1 MTLKETF
8 NLADVKLMNK
18 KVNYHGFFHV
28 DELTFK
34 HKLFSGGW
42 SAEVKREV
50 FERGN
55 AVVVLAYDPS
65 CDQVI
70 LVEQIRVPIL
80 THMHESTVQSPWLL
94 ELAAGMIELNELPE
108 EVARRELLEETGLD
122 AIQLNKINHFY
133 PSPGGCSERVE
144 LYLAIV
150 DASKAG
156 GIHGLASEH
165 EDIRV
170 HVISRINA
178 YNKVISGEIV
188 SAPTIIGLQW
198 LMMNYSALEV
208 VTESD
213 TI

>member
-1 MTLKETF
+1 MTLNETF
-8 NLADVKLMNK
+8 TLKDVKLMNK

-50 FERGN
+50 FERGD
-55 AVVVLAYDPS
+55 AVAVLAYDPQS
-65 CDQVI
+65 DQVI

-80 THMHESTVQSPWLL
+80 SRIHSKHEQSPWLL
-94 ELAAGMIELNELPE
+94 ELAAGMVEPNETPE
-108 EVARRELLEETGLD
+108 EVARRELLEETGLE
-122 AIQLNKINHFY
+122 AIQLNKITHFY
-133 PSPGGCSERVE
+133 PSPGGCSERID
-144 LYLAIV
+144 LYLAWV
-150 DASKAG
+150 DATKAK

-170 HVISRINA
+170 HVMSRINA
-178 YNKVISGEIV
+178 YNKVVSGEIV
-188 SAPTIIGLQW
+188 SAPTMIGLQW

-208 VTESD
+208 VVKSD

>member
-1 MTLKETF
+1 MTLNETF

-50 FERGN
+50 FERGD
-55 AVVVLAYDPS
+55 AVVVLAYDPQW
-65 CDQVI
+65 DQVV

-80 THMHESTVQSPWLL
+80 SRIHSMNAQSPWLL
-94 ELAAGMIELNELPE
+94 ELAAGMVESNETSE
-108 EVARRELLEETGLD
+108 EVARRELLEETGLE
-122 AIQLNKINHFY
+122 AIQLNKVTHFY
-133 PSPGGCSERVE
+133 PSPGGCSERVD
-144 LYLAIV
+144 LYWAHV
-150 DASKAG
+150 DATKAG
-156 GIHGLASEH
+156 GIYGLASEN

-170 HVISRINA
+170 HVISRISA

-208 VTESD
+208 VAESE